1 MRSRKRKE
9 SKFLLTLSSDFDR
22 AEFLREY
29 WQKKPVV
36 LRQLFPKFTDPLTP
50 EELAGCACEDQVES
64 RLVCEDDEGSFSLQH
79 GPFNEKDFT
88 SLPESHYTLLVQ
100 AMDQWFDEVTELKRA
115 FDFVPS
121 WRVDDVMISYAS
133 EHGGVGPHF
142 DNYDVFLIQG
152 MGRRRWRLGQSCDG
166 NTPLKE
172 GSPLR
177 IIEDF
182 KTTQDFVL
190 EQGDVLY
197 VPPGV
202 AHWGEAVSKSLCYS
216 LGFRAPSE
224 GEMLEGF
231 SDFLIS
237 RAGESRYED
246 PAPTLP
252 KDLNEIEADSLTN
265 SFARLKQQVD
275 DVSLFQ
281 QWFGC
286 HVTQPKYPELIVPL
300 SGEQA
305 EFAQH
310 ALEDAESLSHHPSSR
325 FAFLEGSESDS
336 LFLFA
341 DGQAAKFPLTLKEPL
356 ARLCEATPLNG
367 ETLDDFLAEP
377 RLNELLL
384 RLVKQGSLQID

>member
-1 MRSRKRKE
+1 
-9 SKFLLTLSSDFDR
+9 
-22 AEFLREY
+22 
-29 WQKKPVV
+29 
-36 LRQLFPKFTDPLTP
+36 
-50 EELAGCACEDQVES
+50 
-64 RLVCEDDEGSFSLQH
+64 
-79 GPFNEKDFT
+79 
-88 SLPESHYTLLVQ
+88 
-100 AMDQWFDEVTELKRA
+100 
-115 FDFVPS
+115 
-121 WRVDDVMISYAS
+121 
-133 EHGGVGPHF
+133 
-142 DNYDVFLIQG
+142 
-152 MGRRRWRLGQSCDG
+152 
-166 NTPLKE
+166 
-172 GSPLR
+172 
-177 IIEDF
+177 
-182 KTTQDFVL
+182 
-190 EQGDVLY
+190 
-197 VPPGV
+197 
-202 AHWGEAVSKSLCYS
+202 
-216 LGFRAPSE
+216 
-224 GEMLEGF
+224 MLEGF

-252 KDLNEIEADSLTN
+252 RDLNEIEAGSLTN

-325 FAFLEGSESDS
+325 FAFLEDSES

-356 ARLCEATPLNG
+356 ARLCEATPLSG
-367 ETLDDFLAEP
+367 ESLDNFLAEP